1 MLRCGTWTCSTT
13 AKTVTP
19 QSHTCTGRM
28 DIAVR
33 GCGISLHTRD
43 VRGPQESRPSVIPF
57 SCPKPW
63 SQVDIT
69 TAYHAPACH
78 INMLLPRTSACPT
91 NAGARIL
98 PRGPRV
104 VVSYSLRV
112 PGYHISYHPKKL
124 AIASPTWLVV
134 SSQSFATR
142 RALSLLRLS
151 EHVYAIFTV
160 EGFTFSRTF
169 PLSTRCIFSCP
180 WKAMSNWTR
189 WHVDKTSGAD
199 STSHNH
205 VLKPNTSVY
214 VKLHGAHAPHIASA
228 TVGHLR
234 ESHIPFISLSA
245 AKVERFTQ
253 PVIALRS
260 LMNFICVSSPSCAGS

>member
-1 MLRCGTWTCSTT
+1 
-13 AKTVTP
+13 
-19 QSHTCTGRM
+19 
-28 DIAVR
+28 
-33 GCGISLHTRD
+33 
-43 VRGPQESRPSVIPF
+43 
-57 SCPKPW
+57 
-63 SQVDIT
+63 
-69 TAYHAPACH
+69 
-78 INMLLPRTSACPT
+78 MLLPRTSACPT

-134 SSQSFATR
+134 SSQVLMIFARDFSIGAGGDVKSLRLMPLESFATR